1 MKKVLPLVL
10 AAATV
15 RGVEPDKGANLTQ
28 LERMIARFAPTEVR
42 VDVSGLSAGDRKA
55 LAKLIE
61 ASRVLNDLFL
71 TQLWSGNQ
79 ALCARLQK
87 DKTPLGKARLH
98 YFWINKCPWS
108 DLDGHTAFLPD
119 VPPKK
124 LPGANFY
131 PPDMT
136 KEEFE
141 SWVKSF
147 PAAGRR
153 AAEGFFTVITREPA
167 GKLTAVPYSKAYSKD
182 LKRASRLLR
191 EAAALTDNQTLKK
204 FLNSRAE
211 AFLSNDYFASDVAW
225 MDLDAP
231 LDVTIGPYE
240 TYNDELFGYKAGF
253 ESYINLR
260 DENESAKVKFFAGH
274 MQELENHLPI
284 EPRYRNPKLGAA
296 APIRLVNQIFS
307 AADGNHGVQ
316 TAAYNLPNDERVVQ
330 QKGSKRVMLKNVQ
343 EAKFRSNLVPISKRM
358 LPAAAQA
365 DLSFDSFFTHILE
378 IG

>member
-131 PPDMT
+131 PPDLT
-136 KEEFE
+136 KPEFE
-141 SWVKSF
+141 TW
-147 PAAGRR
+147 
-153 AAEGFFTVITREPA
+153 
-167 GKLTAVPYSKAYSKD
+167 
-182 LKRASRLLR
+182 
-191 EAAALTDNQTLKK
+191 
-204 FLNSRAE
+204 
-211 AFLSNDYFASDVAW
+211 ASDAQPW
-225 MDLDAP
+225 DHMD
-231 LDVTIGPYE
+231 
-240 TYNDELFGYKAGF
+240 
-253 ESYINLR
+253 
-260 DENESAKVKFFAGH
+260 
-274 MQELENHLPI
+274 
-284 EPRYRNPKLGAA
+284 PKLRKFEKY
-296 APIRLVNQIFS
+296 AP
-307 AADGNHGVQ
+307 
-316 TAAYNLPNDERVVQ
+316 
-330 QKGSKRVMLKNVQ
+330 
-343 EAKFRSNLVPISKRM
+343 
-358 LPAAAQA
+358 
-365 DLSFDSFFTHILE
+365 
-378 IG
+378 

>member
-15 RGVEPDKGANLTQ
+15 RGVEPDKGANLAQ

-71 TQLWSGNQ
+71 TQLWGGNQ
-79 ALCARLQK
+79 AFYARLQK

-153 AAEGFFTVITREPA
+153 AAEGFFTVIVRDSA

-182 LKRASRLLR
+182 LERASRLLR
-191 EAAALTDNQTLKK
+191 EVCAFIRLDSAHRGRGEHQRQH
-204 FLNSRAE
+204 FLHHPSIMH
-211 AFLSNDYFASDVAW
+211 AS
-225 MDLDAP
+225 
-231 LDVTIGPYE
+231 
-240 TYNDELFGYKAGF
+240 
-253 ESYINLR
+253 
-260 DENESAKVKFFAGH
+260 SAKLRSLRIS
-274 MQELENHLPI
+274 EL
-284 EPRYRNPKLGAA
+284 
-296 APIRLVNQIFS
+296 LVS
-307 AADGNHGVQ
+307 
-316 TAAYNLPNDERVVQ
+316 
-330 QKGSKRVMLKNVQ
+330 
-343 EAKFRSNLVPISKRM
+343 ISM
-358 LPAAAQA
+358 
-365 DLSFDSFFTHILE
+365 H
-378 IG
+378 